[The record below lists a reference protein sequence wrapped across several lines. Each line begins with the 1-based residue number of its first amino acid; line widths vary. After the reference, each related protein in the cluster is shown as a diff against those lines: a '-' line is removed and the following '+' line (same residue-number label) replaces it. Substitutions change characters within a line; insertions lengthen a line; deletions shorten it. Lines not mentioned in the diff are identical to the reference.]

1 MYNATCVFSA
11 RSIHYNNFE
20 NKTKQKKNAIK
31 YSHFQLKIIAK
42 NVMME
47 NQMSRIQIIS
57 SILRRVTEMEAKQI
71 VQMDPQNKTI
81 KIVQIQII
89 VIE

>member
-1 MYNATCVFSA
+1 
-11 RSIHYNNFE
+11 
-20 NKTKQKKNAIK
+20 
-31 YSHFQLKIIAK
+31 
-42 NVMME
+42 
-47 NQMSRIQIIS
+47 MSRIQIIS
-57 SILRRVTEMEAKQI
+57 SILRRVMEMEAKQI